1 MSCHLTRHRG
11 RFLATLTV
19 PRLQIV
25 VLFGWMDAKINHI
38 QKYATSYRTLYPRS
52 DLLIVQSHSSE
63 QMRSFRVFQIAMK
76 H

>member
-1 MSCHLTRHRG
+1 
-11 RFLATLTV
+11 
-19 PRLQIV
+19 
-25 VLFGWMDAKINHI
+25 MDAKINHI
-38 QKYATSYRTLYPRS
+38 QKYATSYGTLYPRS